1 MKKLSVSV
9 LLLILIIAMTGCQNI
24 EKVEPKEGKI
34 IDGQEVIAKV
44 NDELILKSDF
54 DRQVDQVKSA
64 LEANGQDFSTA
75 EGKKILKDVK
85 ETVLESMINDQL
97 ILWQAKEHNIVLE
110 AEEFNEAISQL
121 EQYHGG
127 KDALETYLKQQSFD
141 REDFEAQVKDQ
152 LIISKFKEKLTS
164 DVKVTD
170 DEVKK
175 YYDENKEMFELPSP
189 EIRASHILVDT
200 EDEAKEILA
209 KIKDGADFEEL
220 AKKYSKD
227 PGSKELGGDLGYFAE
242 GKMVPEFE
250 EAAFALKP
258 GEVSEIVKS
267 EYGYHIIKVTGK
279 RTSLSFDDAK
289 DYIKYNLES
298 AKKDEEFAKYLEKW
312 EKQSKIEKYL

>member
-1 MKKLSVSV
+1 MKKLGVSV
-9 LLLILIIAMTGCQNI
+9 LLFVLIIAMTGCQNI
-24 EKVEPKEGKI
+24 EKVEPEEGRI

-44 NDELILKSDF
+44 NDDLILKSDY
-54 DRQVDQVKSA
+54 DRQVAQVKSA
-64 LEANGQDFSTA
+64 LEANGQDFSTS

-85 ETVLESMINDQL
+85 ETVLQSMINDQL
-97 ILWQAKEHNIVLE
+97 ILWQAKEHNITLDD
-110 AEEFNEAISQL
+110 EEFNEAISQL

-127 KDALETYLKQQSFD
+127 KDALETYLKQQGFD
-141 REDFEAQVKDQ
+141 RQSYEAQVKDQ
-152 LIISKFKEKLTS
+152 LIISKFREELTS
-164 DVKVTD
+164 GVNVTE
-170 DEVKK
+170 DEIRQ
-175 YYDENKEMFELPSP
+175 YYDENKEMFQLPSP

-220 AKKYSKD
+220 AKNHSKD
-227 PGSKELGGDLGYFAE
+227 PVSKDLGGDLGYFSK

-258 GEVSEIVKS
+258 GQVSDVVKS
-267 EYGYHIIKVTGK
+267 EYGYHIIKVTGE
-279 RTSLSFDDAK
+279 RTSVSFDDAK
-289 DYIKYNLES
+289 EYIKYNLEN